1 MKKNNKLIKNNNLL
15 IKMNTKLSNAFS
27 ILNSFKRVLSS
38 SASRDNS
45 QEIPNIKVPHLKAI
59 YKNNKFFDQQ
69 SRSKNIHLLEKYIHR
84 QFVKEYRHDK
94 NFYNIKVIDD
104 ILCNENTHFVSEFK
118 EYLLMG
124 DDSEFLQKLY
134 KLKQSYKYLP
144 SIFQYYSSC
153 SMIFPNYVIFPE
165 RKYIY
170 KNIQRKQKLIDLL
183 QEQDDKYSK
192 IKKGEIKQESNS
204 LFFNTK
210 EINSILQQTN
220 TSNVNKLFGVDGKN
234 NEEENETP
242 NDIMNLI
249 ETAEKEAKISKK
261 NSNYLKFQKRAD
273 NKNNMTNSIF
283 VSGNRFKNY
292 HNISKIVKKKFGG
305 QNSVTT
311 SNQKLTTIK
320 NLIKNSPIK
329 MDNLNS
335 QAPTLNSN
343 NMTENNNLPL
353 DFVYRKQK
361 SKTLTNHEFLTS
373 QNVLH
378 NALKTEKS
386 NNVLNNVNTTE
397 TINTSRRPFTS
408 SKFFKSAI
416 KIQRNNSHNSNEG
429 ALSKNIHPNAFYKKL
444 SQFNFRNQHASLFI
458 TPSLSNTIQATS
470 CHYTKNCKTSRY
482 NLFDSENKVKN
493 NPKIN
498 IGSNNKKSTLD
509 SKMNSN
515 INKMRRKIK
524 TLNINDNDKK
534 SSHKATQKEFKNIN
548 TNHINSNNNVFNNTN
563 NNYYTNNNTNNTNES
578 CSNNLDKNITISL
591 NIYKINS
598 TTNKINYA
606 TDIINCQNL
615 SSINNNK
622 NSGKNSKAKYSNL
635 LNTIKVTQ
643 KKISHKKA
651 NTIYDLKTINPKNTN
666 FFSSKATINVPYKKA
681 SNIPLKKSLMTSS
694 CNINS
699 LTDRGKTDDIFEKV
713 IKKKKILI
721 APLEKSKKKLDIIKK
736 PETSK
741 ISLDSQKVAAYNH
754 SNKISTKNSVIK
766 FKKEGDKNKFKEINN
781 LKGHFRYLSSS
792 VPANQ
797 LLK

>member
-1 MKKNNKLIKNNNLL
+1 
-15 IKMNTKLSNAFS
+15 MNTKLSNAFS

-45 QEIPNIKVPHLKAI
+45 QEIPNIRVSHLKAI

-69 SRSKNIHLLEKYIHR
+69 SRSKDIKLLEKYVHR

-183 QEQDDKYSK
+183 QEQDDKYLK

-249 ETAEKEAKISKK
+249 ETAEKEAKILKK
-261 NSNYLKFQKRAD
+261 NSNFLKFQKKTD
-273 NKNNMTNSIF
+273 NKNNTTNSIF
-283 VSGNRFKNY
+283 VSGNHAKNF
-292 HNISKIVKKKFGG
+292 HNISKIVKKRFNA
-305 QNSVTT
+305 QNTVITN
-311 SNQKLTTIK
+311 NQKLSNIK
-320 NLIKNSPIK
+320 NFIKSSPIK
-329 MDNLNS
+329 MDNINS

-343 NMTENNNLPL
+343 NITESNNFPL

-361 SKTLTNHEFLTS
+361 SKTISNNENLLS
-373 QNVLH
+373 QNILQ
-378 NALKTEKS
+378 NALKTERS
-386 NNVLNNVNTTE
+386 NNIYSN
-397 TINTSRRPFTS
+397 INTNESTNINKRPLTS
-408 SKFFKSAI
+408 NKFFKSAI
-416 KIQRNNSHNSNEG
+416 KIQRNNSHNSNDG
-429 ALSKNIHPNAFYKKL
+429 NLSKKLHSNAFYKKL
-444 SQFNFRNQHASLFI
+444 AQMNFRNQHASLFI
-458 TPSLSNTIQATS
+458 TPSFSNTVQVNST
-470 CHYTKNCKTSRY
+470 HYPKNCKTSRY
-482 NLFDSENKVKN
+482 NLFDSENKIKN
-493 NPKIN
+493 NQKQN
-498 IGSNNKKSTLD
+498 IDSNNKKSTLD
-509 SKMNSN
+509 GKINLN
-515 INKMRRKIK
+515 INKIRRKIK
-524 TLNINDNDKK
+524 TLQINDNDKK
-534 SSHKATQKEFKNIN
+534 PFQSTQKEFKNIN
-548 TNHINSNNNVFNNTN
+548 TNNINNNKGFTNVNTN
-563 NNYYTNNNTNNTNES
+563 NYNNTNNTVES
-578 CSNNLDKNITISL
+578 SGNNLDKNITISL

-615 SSINNNK
+615 SSINNK
-622 NSGKNSKAKYSNL
+622 NSGKNSKAKYSNIL
-635 LNTIKVTQ
+635 DTIKVTQ
-643 KKISHKKA
+643 KKINHKKA
-651 NTIYDLKTINPKNTN
+651 NTIYDLKNLGPKNNNT
-666 FFSSKATINVPYKKA
+666 FFSSKATISVPYKKA

-694 CNINS
+694 GNINS
-699 LTDRGKTDDIFEKV
+699 LTDRGRSDDMFDEV

-721 APLEKSKKKLDIIKK
+721 IPLDKSKKKLDIMKK
-736 PETSK
+736 SETSK
-741 ISLDSQKVAAYNH
+741 ASLDGQKVSGSNH
-754 SNKISTKNSVIK
+754 SNKISSKNSVIK
-766 FKKEGDKNKFKEINN
+766 VKNEGIKNKFKDINN

-797 LLK
+797 FFK